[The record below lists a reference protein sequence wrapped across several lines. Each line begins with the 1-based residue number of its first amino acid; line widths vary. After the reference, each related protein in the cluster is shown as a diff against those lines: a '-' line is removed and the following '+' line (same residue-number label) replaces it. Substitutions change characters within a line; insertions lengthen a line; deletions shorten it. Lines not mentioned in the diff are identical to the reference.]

1 MYFFIERYNEAYKL
15 QLNYLAKLVKNNSKP
30 LADFEDG
37 RRSLILAEG
46 ALKSVKSKKFEKLN
60 Y

>member
-15 QLNYLAKLVKNNSKP
+15 QLNDLVKLIKKKSKP
-30 LADFEDG
+30 LAGFEDG

-46 ALKSVKSKKFEKLN
+46 AIKSLKSKKFEKIN

>member
-1 MYFFIERYNEAYKL
+1 MYFFIKRYDEAYKL
-15 QLNYLAKLVKNNSKP
+15 QLNDLVKLIKNSSKP
-30 LADFEDG
+30 LASFEDG

-46 ALKSVKSKKFEKLN
+46 AIKSVKSKKFEKLS